1 MAEDKKKE
9 IAVIEI
15 TEEYMKDRLYE
26 FRGKKVMLD
35 SDLAEIYGYETKNF
49 KRQVKNNIAKFE
61 GDDFMFE
68 LNDEEVEN
76 LSRCKNF
83 TLNMGRGLNIKYK
96 PYVFTE
102 QGVYMLMTVLR
113 GELAIKQSRALVKTF
128 KKMKDYILENRD
140 LIGQREILQLS
151 IALMHRRTSLGN
163 MQNFRRWRL

>member
-1 MAEDKKKE
+1 MELQAIQNKIYE
-9 IAVIEI
+9 I
-15 TEEYMKDRLYE
+15 
-26 FRGKKVMLD
+26 RGQKVMLD
-35 SDLAEIYGYETKNF
+35 FDLAEMYGIETRVLKQAVRRNP
-49 KRQVKNNIAKFE
+49 KRFE
-61 GDDFMFE
+61 GNDFMFE

-83 TLNMGRGLNIKYK
+83 TLNMGRGSNIKYK
-96 PYVFTE
+96 PHVFTE

-151 IALMHRRTSLGN
+151 METANNKIEISKI
-163 MQNFRRWRL
+163 

>member
-61 GDDFMFE
+61 GDDFMFV
-68 LNDEEVEN
+68 NV
-76 LSRCKNF
+76 
-83 TLNMGRGLNIKYK
+83 NIK
-96 PYVFTE
+96 
-102 QGVYMLMTVLR
+102 M
-113 GELAIKQSRALVKTF
+113 IKKW
-128 KKMKDYILENRD
+128 KIKMYIFQD
-140 LIGQREILQLS
+140 LFLS
-151 IALMHRRTSLGN
+151 LCFHKGS
-163 MQNFRRWRL
+163 FFF

>member
-1 MAEDKKKE
+1 MTEEKKE
-9 IAVIEI
+9 EIAIIEI

-35 SDLAEIYGYETKNF
+35 SDLAGIYGYETKNF

-113 GELAIKQSRALVKTF
+113 GDLAIKQSRALVK
-128 KKMKDYILENRD
+128 
-140 LIGQREILQLS
+140 
-151 IALMHRRTSLGN
+151 
-163 MQNFRRWRL
+163 RWWNLKFHFWHII

>member
-83 TLNMGRGLNIKYK
+83 TLNMGRGSNIKYK

-102 QGVYMLMTVLR
+102 QGVYIDVYKRQIFIQECPPRCRLTDTAWMPSV
-113 GELAIKQSRALVKTF
+113 
-128 KKMKDYILENRD
+128 
-140 LIGQREILQLS
+140 
-151 IALMHRRTSLGN
+151 TSCGS
-163 MQNFRRWRL
+163 MRHTRI